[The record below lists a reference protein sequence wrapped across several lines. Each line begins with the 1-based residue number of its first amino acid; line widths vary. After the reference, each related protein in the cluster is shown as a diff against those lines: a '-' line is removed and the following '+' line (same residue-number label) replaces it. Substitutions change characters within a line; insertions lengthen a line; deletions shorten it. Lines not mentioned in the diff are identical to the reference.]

1 MLCDEIDAD
10 ADGHTES
17 AKGHGPSDQRQNTV
31 HEPQSYTEPSSL
43 DQFGVD
49 GVEGDHSTISQSTDV
64 PSNASAAKPVGRVD
78 NLALETQTATG
89 PAGEIATSSATAVD
103 AATVPNDLPSAVTA
117 TATSSGGEQSADD
130 IGNPD
135 TQVPHLLVGGKPLQ
149 PFGSIVSADAQPP
162 TSSDNGPAPTED
174 TQEQPSAENG
184 LSTEQEH
191 LPEPPASPTS
201 NTLLS
206 TSSGSTYGGDPGSQ
220 THSPQSSMKLDGKAT
235 KIPSA
240 NRLSISYAAGTRRLV
255 IDAAIVQSLKVFR
268 QDARIE
274 AVVNIERDNET
285 SLKGIFVSLFHDYFT
300 DLIIHLFTA

>member
-17 AKGHGPSDQRQNTV
+17 IEGHGQSDQHQNTV
-31 HEPQSYTEPSSL
+31 HEPQ
-43 DQFGVD
+43 
-49 GVEGDHSTISQSTDV
+49 
-64 PSNASAAKPVGRVD
+64 
-78 NLALETQTATG
+78 TQTATE
-89 PAGEIATSSATAVD
+89 PVGEIDASSGNAVD

-117 TATSSGGEQSADD
+117 TATSSGGEQSAND

-149 PFGSIVSADAQPP
+149 PFDSVVSSNAGDDAHPPPAP
-162 TSSDNGPAPTED
+162 TSSDDGPAPTED
-174 TQEQPSAENG
+174 AQEKPPADNG
-184 LSTEQEH
+184 LSVEQEH

-220 THSPQSSMKLDGKAT
+220 THSPQSSMKLDGKTT

-255 IDAAIVQSLKVFR
+255 IDAAVVQSLKVFR
-268 QDARIE
+268 QEARIE

-285 SLKGIFVSLFHDYFT
+285 SLKGIFVSLFHDSSLT
-300 DLIIHLFTA
+300 

>member
-1 MLCDEIDAD
+1 MLCDEIDGD

-17 AKGHGPSDQRQNTV
+17 IEGHGQSDQHQNTV
-31 HEPQSYTEPSSL
+31 HEPQ
-43 DQFGVD
+43 
-49 GVEGDHSTISQSTDV
+49 
-64 PSNASAAKPVGRVD
+64 
-78 NLALETQTATG
+78 TQTATE
-89 PAGEIATSSATAVD
+89 PVGEIDASSGNAVD
-103 AATVPNDLPSAVTA
+103 AATVPNDLPSAVNA
-117 TATSSGGEQSADD
+117 TATSSGGEQSAND

-149 PFGSIVSADAQPP
+149 PFDSVVSSNAGDDAHPPPAP
-162 TSSDNGPAPTED
+162 TSSDDGPAPTED
-174 TQEQPSAENG
+174 AQEKPPADNG
-184 LSTEQEH
+184 LSVEQEH

-220 THSPQSSMKLDGKAT
+220 THSPQSSLKLDGKTT

-255 IDAAIVQSLKVFR
+255 IDAAVVQSLKVFR
-268 QDARIE
+268 QEARIE

-285 SLKGIFVSLFHDYFT
+285 SLKGIFVSLFHDSSLT
-300 DLIIHLFTA
+300 